1 MPNLRHPFLIAGMPV
16 PDDAVSR
23 LCGSLKNGS

>member
-1 MPNLRHPFLIAGMPV
+1 V